1 MLIRLLV
8 VDDHPVVRSG
18 LVAIIGRQPGM
29 EVAAQAVDGFDA
41 VEKYFS
47 IRPNVCL
54 MDLSMP
60 GMDGWDAMAVIRA
73 RDPRA
78 KIIAVSSFGGDED
91 IHRALAQ
98 GASGYLF
105 KDATESEI
113 AAAVRA
119 VATGLRHLPPG
130 AAQVLSKR
138 LAYHELSERELEVI
152 EMAARGLSN
161 KDIAS
166 QLSITESTIKGHMSR
181 ILTKLDAT
189 DRTGAVRIAIE
200 RGLIRIR
207 R

>member
-130 AAQVLSKR
+130 VAQVLSKR

-166 QLSITESTIKGHMSR
+166 QLSITESTIKAHMSR